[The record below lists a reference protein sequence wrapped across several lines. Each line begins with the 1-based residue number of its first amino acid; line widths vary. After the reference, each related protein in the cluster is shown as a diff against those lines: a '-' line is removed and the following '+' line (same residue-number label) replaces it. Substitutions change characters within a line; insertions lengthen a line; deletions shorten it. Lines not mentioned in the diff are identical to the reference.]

1 MSRVRIPPSLK
12 FKKMIQPQTNLQ
24 SIDNS
29 GANIVQCIKL
39 LKGSFRRFSY
49 SGDYIIVSIKKIRFV
64 RKVQKGQIHLGLIAR
79 TKKETTF
86 KDGSMSYFGT
96 NSVILLNK
104 KKRLI
109 GTRIFGY
116 VSRNLRQK
124 KFMRILLIC
133 GQRII

>member
-1 MSRVRIPPSLK
+1 
-12 FKKMIQPQTNLQ
+12 MIQPQTNLQ

-29 GANIVQCIKL
+29 GANIAQCIKL

-64 RKVQKGQIHLGLIAR
+64 RKVQKGQVHLGLIAR
-79 TKKETTF
+79 TKKETKF
-86 KDGSMSYFGT
+86 KDGSLSYFGT
-96 NSVILLNK
+96 NSLILLNK